1 MAVKNL
7 LAGLVTERCRRAP
20 SRPAVRFGGATT
32 TYREIDAWSEAVV
45 SSLKGSG
52 VAPGDLVAV
61 AVERGPALVAAL
73 LGVLKAGAAYVPLDM
88 GHPRRRTDGVL
99 THAAPRAVLASAEHE
114 EGLRRWRIVRMPC
127 RPVELSDARMDDR
140 SMSRSGRFDGRAYV
154 AYTSGS
160 TGEPK
165 GVVCTHEG
173 VTTYLSAMIEEF
185 SLGEDDRVLSMMS
198 VAFDPSVR
206 DVFGTLIAGAT
217 IVMASS
223 REIFDPA
230 ALADLIVRER
240 VTSCLS
246 IVPRALETL
255 VEELEA
261 RPRRMEV
268 RQVVSCGDVLTGP
281 IARRTQDAFGCEVI
295 NQYGPTECTMAATF
309 HRVAAPDL
317 AASCVPIG
325 REIGD
330 AIVHVVDRRRRQVP
344 FGAVGELA
352 IGGAGLAQG
361 YLGRPDLTAERFV
374 PDPWN
379 EGGRMYLTGDLGRR
393 RDDGLLEFVGRID
406 DQAPRSRID
415 PRAVAAALRADAAVK
430 DVEVAPLPDEAGGFR
445 LVAFVVPFGR
455 VDPVERNRIQD
466 ALRAF
471 TVPSQMLMIERMPL
485 TPNGKVDRRA
495 LLELH
500 RTSLREPR

>member
-1 MAVKNL
+1 MKNL
-7 LAGLVTERCRRAP
+7 VADLVAERCRRAP
-20 SRPAVRFGGATT
+20 ERPAVRFGGATT
-32 TYREIDAWSEAVV
+32 TYHEIDAWSEAVA

-61 AVERGPALVAAL
+61 AVDRGPTLVAAL
-73 LGVLKAGAAYVPLDM
+73 LGVLKARAAYVPLDM
-88 GHPRRRTDGVL
+88 GHPRRRTDSIL
-99 THAAPRAVLASAEHE
+99 THAGPRAVLASAEYEKRLH
-114 EGLRRWRIVRMPC
+114 RWRIVRMPC
-127 RPVELSDARMDDR
+127 RPVELSAAHMDDR
-140 SMSRSGRFDGRAYV
+140 SVSRSGRFDGRAYV
-154 AYTSGS
+154 TYTSGS

-173 VTTYLSAMIEEF
+173 VMAYLSAMIEEF
-185 SLGEDDRVLSMMS
+185 ALGEDDQVLSMMS

-206 DVFGTLIAGAT
+206 DIFGTLIAGAT

-230 ALADLIVRER
+230 ALADLIEHER

-255 VEELEA
+255 IEELES
-261 RPRRMEV
+261 RPRCMDM
-268 RQVVSCGDVLTGP
+268 RQVVSCGDVLSGP
-281 IARRTQDAFGCEVI
+281 IARRAREAFDCEVI

-309 HRVAAPDL
+309 HRVVASDL

-325 REIGD
+325 TEIGG
-330 AIVHVVDRRRRQVP
+330 AIVRVLDRRRDQVP
-344 FGAVGELA
+344 VGAVGELA

-379 EGGRMYLTGDLGRR
+379 EGGRLYLTGDLGRR
-393 RDDGLLEFVGRID
+393 RGDGLLEFVGRID
-406 DQAPRSRID
+406 DQAPGSRAD
-415 PRAVAAALRADAAVK
+415 PRAVAAALRADAAAK
-430 DVEVAPLPDEAGGFR
+430 DVEVAPLPDGAGGFR
-445 LVAFVVPFGR
+445 LVAFVVPFGT
-455 VDPVERNRIQD
+455 VDDPVARTKVQEV
-466 ALRAF
+466 LRRF
-471 TVPSQMLMIERMPL
+471 TINSQILMIERMPL

-495 LLELH
+495 LLDLH
-500 RTSLREPR
+500 RSSLQGPR